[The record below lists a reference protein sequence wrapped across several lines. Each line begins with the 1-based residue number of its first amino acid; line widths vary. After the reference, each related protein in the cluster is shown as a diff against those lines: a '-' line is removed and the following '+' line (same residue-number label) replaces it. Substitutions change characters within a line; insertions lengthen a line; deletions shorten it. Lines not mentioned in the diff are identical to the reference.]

1 MIRPPH
7 RGAVLRVWIIS
18 TEGRLL
24 PPLQPG
30 FHNSGWRG
38 AMELGSHFQ
47 TFEDFKECFSAY
59 KRENKCTFGLRDC
72 ISVRFHNLN
81 HGTSI
86 REDIM
91 YMQVKFVCTRTQ
103 SYKKQKLE
111 PNMCPAYLVLQYDEE
126 LDRLFIS
133 ELNTQ
138 HIHVET
144 RTATSPQAGSSPTQ
158 RTSELNQNSQAVD
171 TDISGKCQSELWGIE
186 PQHGKITSTDS
197 EMAKKSLAE
206 PSSFPHEGPDLP
218 ELRQEGITP
227 LDLAHVAEVMKNFLK
242 ADVGSMAS
250 LSVGSN
256 QDLDRFSFQ
265 SSKMRDLFVRFPENL
280 LLHRV
285 ENAQGHVLYALLVE
299 SKEREGRV
307 VHFAVLREETT
318 SSVAKMLSVF
328 TEFNSDWSKV
338 RVIFVEPSF
347 QHRDVLQELFPLARV
362 LLSIYH
368 TTRLLEKKLQRS
380 RASQSFK
387 VLMKEALREAIFVA
401 SGPGL
406 QKLSKMA
413 ENLLDKDL
421 YSYLQIHWFSCELL
435 WYMHARKGLHACST
449 YMDSLD
455 LVTSKVSSLF
465 REQQSLV
472 GCILRFV
479 DYVDFFNTKRP
490 KNQPQLHPSGEKA
503 KPRGYVPLRPKGAT
517 DDCVSNSSKKSKFPN
532 PNAPPHPPQQ
542 KPQMEQQQAS
552 WGDMLEALHREGSEF
567 AYQLCC
573 NEWEVVQNSTQ
584 LVDVAGCTAEVQLLE
599 DSHQVSKDG
608 RTCSCSF
615 QQQYHLPC
623 RHILSMLYTNKEP
636 VREAMVCR
644 RWQKRYQHL
653 LGPQGQLQDPV
664 KDLSINQAW
673 EEGRGDVIQSLSR
686 ELANLLMQSEGAELE
701 ERCSTL
707 GKIVDIWAEPCELTE
722 MDQQLGDYNDVGHLP
737 FLWVKQEEAEAL
749 PHSGTTILLD

>member
-1 MIRPPH
+1 
-7 RGAVLRVWIIS
+7 
-18 TEGRLL
+18 
-24 PPLQPG
+24 
-30 FHNSGWRG
+30 
-38 AMELGSHFQ
+38 MELGSHFQ
-47 TFEDFKECFSAY
+47 TFEDFRECFNAY
-59 KRENKCTFGLRDC
+59 KRKNKCTFGLRNC

-86 REDIM
+86 REDIT
-91 YMQVKFVCTRTQ
+91 YMQVKFVCTRAQ
-103 SYKKQKLE
+103 SYRKQKLE
-111 PNMCPAYLVLQYDEE
+111 ANMCPAYLVLQYDEE

-144 RTATSPQAGSSPTQ
+144 KTATVPQAGSSPGQ
-158 RTSELNQNSQAVD
+158 RNLELCKKSQADPSGKFQSKLWCMDSEQGKSTSEDAGMD
-171 TDISGKCQSELWGIE
+171 
-186 PQHGKITSTDS
+186 
-197 EMAKKSLAE
+197 KKSLAE
-206 PSSFPHEGPDLP
+206 PSSFPHEDPVLP
-218 ELRQEGITP
+218 ELKQEGITS

-242 ADVGSMAS
+242 ADMGSMAS

-265 SSKMRDLFVRFPENL
+265 SSKMQDLFVRFPENL

-285 ENAQGHVLYALLVE
+285 ENAHGHVLYAFLVE

-307 VHFAVLREETT
+307 VHFAVLREETA

-347 QHRDVLQELFPLARV
+347 QHRDVVQELFPLARV

-387 VLMKEALREAIFVA
+387 HLMKEALREAVFVA
-401 SGPGL
+401 SSPGL

-413 ENLLDKDL
+413 ETLLDKDL
-421 YSYLQIHWFSCELL
+421 YSYLQVHWFSCELL

-490 KNQPQLHPSGEKA
+490 KNLSQPLPSGERA
-503 KPRGYVPLRPKGAT
+503 KPKGYVPLRPKGAT
-517 DDCVSNSSKKSKFPN
+517 ESYVSNLSKTSKLPN
-532 PNAPPHPPQQ
+532 EATSLHPQQQTQQ
-542 KPQMEQQQAS
+542 KPQAF
-552 WGDMLEALHREGSEF
+552 GDNMLEALHKNGSDL
-567 AYQLCC
+567 AYQLCH

-584 LVDVAGCTAEVQLLE
+584 LVEVASCATEVQLLE

-608 RTCSCSF
+608 CTCSCSF
-615 QQQYHLPC
+615 QQRYHLPC
-623 RHILSMLYTNKEP
+623 RHILAMLHTNKEA

-653 LGPQGQLQDPV
+653 LGPHGELRDPV
-664 KDLSINQAW
+664 KDLNINQAW
-673 EEGRGDVIQSLSR
+673 EEGREDVIQSLSS

-722 MDQQLGDYNDVGHLP
+722 IDQQLGEYNDVGHLP
-737 FLWVKQEEAEAL
+737 FLWVKQEEAEKL
-749 PHSGTTILLD
+749 LLSGTTILLD

>member
-1 MIRPPH
+1 
-7 RGAVLRVWIIS
+7 
-18 TEGRLL
+18 
-24 PPLQPG
+24 
-30 FHNSGWRG
+30 
-38 AMELGSHFQ
+38 MELGSHFK
-47 TFEDFKECFSAY
+47 TFEDFRECFNVY
-59 KRENKCTFGLRDC
+59 KRKNKCTFGLRDC
-72 ISVRFHNLN
+72 KSVRFHNIN

-86 REDIM
+86 REDIT
-91 YMQVKFVCTRTQ
+91 YMQVKFVCTRAQ
-103 SYKKQKLE
+103 SYRKQSLE

-144 RTATSPQAGSSPTQ
+144 KTATVPQAGSSPGQ
-158 RTSELNQNSQAVD
+158 RTLELCPV
-171 TDISGKCQSELWGIE
+171 
-186 PQHGKITSTDS
+186 
-197 EMAKKSLAE
+197 
-206 PSSFPHEGPDLP
+206 LP
-218 ELRQEGITP
+218 ELKQEGITS

-242 ADVGSMAS
+242 ADMGSMAS

-265 SSKMRDLFVRFPENL
+265 SSKMQDLFVRFPENL

-285 ENAQGHVLYALLVE
+285 ENGHGHVLYAFLVE

-307 VHFAVLREETT
+307 VHFAVLREETA

-347 QHRDVLQELFPLARV
+347 QHWDVVQDMFPLARV

-387 VLMKEALREAIFVA
+387 HLMKEALREAVFVA
-401 SGPGL
+401 SSPGL

-413 ENLLDKDL
+413 ETLLDKDL
-421 YSYLQIHWFSCELL
+421 YSYLQVHWFSCELL

-472 GCILRFV
+472 DCILRFV

-490 KNQPQLHPSGEKA
+490 KNLSQSLPSGERA
-503 KPRGYVPLRPKGAT
+503 KPKGYVPLRPKGT
-517 DDCVSNSSKKSKFPN
+517 KDSYVSNLSKTSKLPN
-532 PNAPPHPPQQ
+532 EAAPLHPQQQSLQ
-542 KPQMEQQQAS
+542 KPQAF
-552 WGDMLEALHREGSEF
+552 GDNMLEALHKNGSDL
-567 AYQLCC
+567 AYQLCH
-573 NEWEVVQNSTQ
+573 NEWEIVQNSTQ
-584 LVDVAGCTAEVQLLE
+584 LVEVASCATEVQLLE

-608 RTCSCSF
+608 CTCSCSF
-615 QQQYHLPC
+615 QQRYHLPC
-623 RHILSMLYTNKEP
+623 RHILAMLHTNKEA

-653 LGPQGQLQDPV
+653 LGPNGELQDPV
-664 KDLSINQAW
+664 KDLNINQAW
-673 EEGRGDVIQSLSR
+673 EEGREDVIQSLSS
-686 ELANLLMQSEGAELE
+686 ELANLLMQSEGTELE

-722 MDQQLGDYNDVGHLP
+722 IDQQLGDYNDVGHLP
-737 FLWVKQEEAEAL
+737 FLWVKQEEAERL
-749 PHSGTTILLD
+749 PLSGTTILLD

>member
-1 MIRPPH
+1 
-7 RGAVLRVWIIS
+7 
-18 TEGRLL
+18 
-24 PPLQPG
+24 
-30 FHNSGWRG
+30 
-38 AMELGSHFQ
+38 MEVGNHFQ
-47 TFEDFKECFSAY
+47 TFEDFRECFNAY
-59 KRENKCTFGLRDC
+59 KRENKCTFGLRNC

-86 REDIM
+86 REDIT
-91 YMQVKFVCTRTQ
+91 YMQVKFVCTRAQ
-103 SYKKQKLE
+103 SYRKQKLE
-111 PNMCPAYLVLQYDEE
+111 PNMCPAYLVLKYDEE

-144 RTATSPQAGSSPTQ
+144 KTAAVPPAGSSPGQ
-158 RTSELNQNSQAVD
+158 RASELCRNSQVD
-171 TDISGKCQSELWGIE
+171 TSDKFQSKLWQME
-186 PQHGKITSTDS
+186 PKHGKTTSKDT
-197 EMAKKSLAE
+197 ETAKKSLAE
-206 PSSFPHEGPDLP
+206 PSSFPTENPVLP
-218 ELRQEGITP
+218 ELRQKGITP

-242 ADVGSMAS
+242 ADMGSMAS

-256 QDLDRFSFQ
+256 QNLDRFSFQ
-265 SSKMRDLFVRFPENL
+265 SSKMQDLFVRFPENL

-285 ENAQGHVLYALLVE
+285 ENSHGHVLYAFLVE

-307 VHFAVLREETT
+307 VHFAVLREETA

-347 QHRDVLQELFPLARV
+347 QHRDVVQELFPLARV

-387 VLMKEALREAIFVA
+387 HLMKEALREAVFVA

-406 QKLSKMA
+406 QKLSRMA
-413 ENLLDKDL
+413 ETLLDKDL
-421 YSYLQIHWFSCELL
+421 YDYLQTHWFSCELL

-455 LVTSKVSSLF
+455 LVTSQVSSLF

-490 KNQPQLHPSGEKA
+490 KNPPQPLPSAGKA
-503 KPRGYVPLRPKGAT
+503 KPKGYIPLRPKGAT
-517 DDCVSNSSKKSKFPN
+517 DSYVPILSKTPKLPN
-532 PNAPPHPPQQ
+532 ETTPQCPQQ
-542 KPQMEQQQAS
+542 QPQSEPQMQQAV
-552 WGDMLEALHREGSEF
+552 WGDMLEALHKNGSEL
-567 AYQLCC
+567 AYQLCHR
-573 NEWEVVQNSTQ
+573 EWEVVQNSTQ
-584 LVDVAGCTAEVQLLE
+584 LVEAAGCAAEVQLLE

-608 RTCSCSF
+608 CTCSCSF

-623 RHILSMLYTNKEP
+623 RHVLAMLHTNKEP
-636 VREAMVCR
+636 IGEAMVCR
-644 RWQKRYQHL
+644 RWQRRYQHL
-653 LGPQGQLQDPV
+653 LGPHGELRDPV
-664 KDLSINQAW
+664 KDLNINQAW

-722 MDQQLGDYNDVGHLP
+722 IDPQQGGYSDVGHLP
-737 FLWVKQEEAEAL
+737 FLWVKQEEAERL
-749 PHSGTTILLD
+749 PPLATTILLD

>member
-1 MIRPPH
+1 
-7 RGAVLRVWIIS
+7 
-18 TEGRLL
+18 
-24 PPLQPG
+24 
-30 FHNSGWRG
+30 
-38 AMELGSHFQ
+38 MELGSHFQ
-47 TFEDFKECFSAY
+47 TFEDFRECFSAY

-86 REDIM
+86 REDIT
-91 YMQVKFVCTRTQ
+91 YMQVKFVCTRAQ
-103 SYKKQKLE
+103 SYRRQKSE
-111 PNMCPAYLVLQYDEE
+111 PSMCPAYLVLQYDEE

-144 RTATSPQAGSSPTQ
+144 KTAAVPRAGSSPGQ
-158 RTSELNQNSQAVD
+158 KASELCKNSQAD
-171 TDISGKCQSELWGIE
+171 TSGKFQSKLWWMK
-186 PQHGKITSTDS
+186 PQHGKTTSKDTG
-197 EMAKKSLAE
+197 MAKKSLAE
-206 PSSFPHEGPDLP
+206 PSSFPHNGPVLP
-218 ELRQEGITP
+218 ELRQEGITS

-242 ADVGSMAS
+242 ADMGSMAS

-265 SSKMRDLFVRFPENL
+265 SSKMQDLFVRFPENL

-285 ENAQGHVLYALLVE
+285 ENAHGHVLYAFLVE

-307 VHFAVLREETT
+307 VHFAVLREETS

-328 TEFNSDWSKV
+328 TDFNSDWSKV

-347 QHRDVLQELFPLARV
+347 QHRDVVQELFPLARV

-387 VLMKEALREAIFVA
+387 HLMKEALREAVFVA

-406 QKLSKMA
+406 QKLSRMA
-413 ENLLDKDL
+413 ETLLDKDL
-421 YSYLQIHWFSCELL
+421 YGYLQVHWFSCELL

-490 KNQPQLHPSGEKA
+490 KNPPQPLPSGGRA
-503 KPRGYVPLRPKGAT
+503 KPKGYIPLRPKGGTDSYVLNLSKTSRLPNEAT
-517 DDCVSNSSKKSKFPN
+517 PLR
-532 PNAPPHPPQQ
+532 PQQQPQQ
-542 KPQMEQQQAS
+542 KPQAQQTF
-552 WGDMLEALHREGSEF
+552 WGDMLEALHKNGSEL
-567 AYQLCC
+567 AYHLCY

-584 LVDVAGCTAEVQLLE
+584 LVEVAGCAAEVQLLE

-608 RTCSCSF
+608 CTCSCSF
-615 QQQYHLPC
+615 QQRYHLPC
-623 RHILSMLYTNKEP
+623 RHVLAMLHTNKEP
-636 VREAMVCR
+636 VGEAMVCR

-653 LGPQGQLQDPV
+653 LGPRGELRDPV
-664 KDLSINQAW
+664 KDLNINQAW
-673 EEGRGDVIQSLSR
+673 EEGRGEVIQSLSR

-722 MDQQLGDYNDVGHLP
+722 IDQQLGDYSDVGHL
-737 FLWVKQEEAEAL
+737 L
-749 PHSGTTILLD
+749 SCG